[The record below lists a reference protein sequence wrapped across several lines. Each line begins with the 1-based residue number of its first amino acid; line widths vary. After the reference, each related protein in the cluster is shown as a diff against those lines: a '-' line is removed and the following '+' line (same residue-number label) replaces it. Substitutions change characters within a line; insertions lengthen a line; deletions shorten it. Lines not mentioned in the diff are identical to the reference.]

1 MPTKI
6 TWRTTVIETYTIT
19 LDDGVADP
27 TQTLPPDELDMW
39 LADNEYAAADEVE
52 VTERDLVSNQE
63 DGTLVLPDTTPTN

>member
-19 LDDGVADP
+19 LDDGVDDP
-27 TQTLPPDELDMW
+27 TQTLEPGDLDSW
-39 LADNEYAAADEVE
+39 LADNEFAGADDVE

-63 DGTLVLPDTTPTN
+63 DGTLVLPTPNLNN